1 MSVRVGRKGKILHLL
16 KVGAKPAPYGRK
28 RKRHE
33 VFNPEAEEQKAEEAS
48 QNASQQQPEGQ
59 QPSEQQIGTVP
70 KYSSKR
76 TRLNPPDQ

>member
-1 MSVRVGRKGKILHLL
+1 MLVPVGRKGKILHLL
-16 KVGAKPAPYGRK
+16 KVGAKPCPYGRK

-33 VFNPEAEEQKAEEAS
+33 VFDPAMEEQKADEHS
-48 QNASQQQPEGQ
+48 QNASQQQPSGQ